1 LNVKS
6 GDLLF
11 FYLHL
16 LTVYVSLPLSLFL
29 VSLFPPC
36 QVPLLLFDTTTD
48 TDLELLLLHQ
58 FIDVVCVVRL
68 HGQQRALI
76 KEAFFLN
83 TFERLQERHLL
94 LRCSERLNLH
104 RLGLHETLIA

>member
-1 LNVKS
+1 LNFHS

-48 TDLELLLLHQ
+48 TDLELFLLHH
-58 FIDVVCVVRL
+58 FGDVVCVVRL
-68 HGQQRALI
+68 VGQPRALI

-94 LRCSERLNLH
+94 LRCSEGLNLH
-104 RLGLHETLIA
+104 